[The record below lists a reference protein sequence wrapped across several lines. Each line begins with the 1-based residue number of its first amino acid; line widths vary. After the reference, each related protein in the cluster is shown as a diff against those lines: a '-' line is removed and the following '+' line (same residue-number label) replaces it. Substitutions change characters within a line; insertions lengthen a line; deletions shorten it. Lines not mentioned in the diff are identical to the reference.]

1 MRCPVCGA
9 DVPDGAK
16 FCRACGSPVENVTT
30 VRPPVAD
37 TVPAPAPRPD
47 FEEAPSDPKEEL
59 RRAKAAYAD
68 ARRAAGKSNAPKIVA
83 ACLGAALLVGA
94 GAGATWFLMDEQA
107 RQAGDRMDEL
117 QSQLDDVNERLQ
129 EETARADAAESS
141 AEQDSGRPAVT
152 PEAPGAGAASDAG
165 ADSDAGSGTDDEA
178 SLGNS
183 QSFVGTWTG
192 ELKEVSTP
200 YGNCF
205 GASTHP
211 LKITIKSINS
221 STGQMKAD
229 VEVLFH
235 GHDTIDDD
243 ADTVDGDRV
252 VTFED
257 LTGTFEGDGDF
268 RLKGNIDADDEYV
281 VIEAEAEE
289 YSYGVRLEVAVES
302 WSPDMFHTKQ
312 IQVDSYDLSKA

>member
-1 MRCPVCGA
+1 MARAVDESPEPGRGILRGNEQPVRRDRLRGLLVRGGLGEVFGA
-9 DVPDGAK
+9 LVLLGRFLGVAEGA
-16 FCRACGSPVENVTT
+16 
-30 VRPPVAD
+30 
-37 TVPAPAPRPD
+37 
-47 FEEAPSDPKEEL
+47 EEA
-59 RRAKAAYAD
+59 R
-68 ARRAAGKSNAPKIVA
+68 
-83 ACLGAALLVGA
+83 GAVC
-94 GAGATWFLMDEQA
+94 
-107 RQAGDRMDEL
+107 
-117 QSQLDDVNERLQ
+117 
-129 EETARADAAESS
+129 RADAAESS

-302 WSPDMFHTKQ
+302 WSPDMFYTKQ

>member
-1 MRCPVCGA
+1 MRCPVCGS
-9 DVPDGAK
+9 DVPGGAK
-16 FCRACGSPVENVTT
+16 FCRACGSPVEDATT
-30 VRPPVAD
+30 VRRPVAD
-37 TVPAPAPRPD
+37 TVPAPAPAPRPGY
-47 FEEAPSDPKEEL
+47 EEAAPDPQEEL
-59 RRAKAAYAD
+59 SRAKAAYAD

-94 GAGATWFLMDEQA
+94 GAGATWFLMDQQA
-107 RQAGDRMDEL
+107 RQASDRMDEL

-129 EETARADAAESS
+129 EETARADAAESTAGQGDGQPAATPEPS
-141 AEQDSGRPAVT
+141 EDPGAVT
-152 PEAPGAGAASDAG
+152 AG
-165 ADSDAGSGTDDEA
+165 DAGSGAGDEA
-178 SLGNS
+178 FLGNA

-192 ELKEVSTP
+192 ELKEVVEA

-257 LTGTFEGDGDF
+257 LTGTFEGGGDF

-289 YSYGVRLEVAVES
+289 YSYGVRLEVEVES
-302 WSPDMFHTKQ
+302 WSPDMLTTKRV
-312 IQVDSYDLSKA
+312 QVDSYDLSKA

>member
-117 QSQLDDVNERLQ
+117 QSQLDDVSERLQ

-141 AEQDSGRPAVT
+141 AGQGGGQPVATTDPA
-152 PEAPGAGAASDAG
+152 EAPGAGAADNT
-165 ADSDAGSGTDDEA
+165 GSGDEGEA
-178 SLGNS
+178 SLDNA

-192 ELKEVSTP
+192 ELKEVGAA

-221 STGQMKAD
+221 NTGQMKAD

-235 GHDTIDDD
+235 GHDTINDD
-243 ADTVDGDRV
+243 ADSVDGDHV

-268 RLKGNIDADDEYV
+268 ELKGNIDADDEYV
-281 VIEAEAEE
+281 VIKAETEE
-289 YSYGVRLEVAVES
+289 YSYGVRLEVEVDS
-302 WSPDMFHTKQ
+302 WADVKYGTRS
-312 IQVDSYDLSKA
+312 IQTDSYDLSKA